1 MRSNLIRTHRSAAF
15 ALLVALLA
23 ATVVAQA
30 PDPHIGVWRLNPA
43 KSKCTEPGP
52 VPKSNTATWEVVAS
66 GTKVT
71 SDGIAA
77 DGTPRHWES
86 ITKYDGKDSPIT
98 GANPDGDTVARTRID
113 ARTIRSVTKKAGTV
127 TITANSVVSPD
138 GKTRTV
144 TTTGVNGAGQK
155 VHNVA
160 IYEKQ

>member
-43 KSKCTEPGP
+43 KSKYEPGP